1 MNKPVYLGLS
11 ILDTSKTLMY
21 EFWYDHIKSKY
32 QNNLKLCY
40 IDTDSFTIHIKTEDF
55 YKDIAN
61 DVEKRYD
68 TSNYKIKKPL
78 PIVKNEKKIDLMK
91 DELKGKN
98 YDRISCTQLKK
109 IVSFD
114 VSW

>member
-1 MNKPVYLGLS
+1 MM
-11 ILDTSKTLMY
+11 SKRDMI
-21 EFWYDHIKSKY
+21 HQIIKS
-32 QNNLKLCY
+32 
-40 IDTDSFTIHIKTEDF
+40 
-55 YKDIAN
+55 
-61 DVEKRYD
+61 
-68 TSNYKIKKPL
+68 KKPL